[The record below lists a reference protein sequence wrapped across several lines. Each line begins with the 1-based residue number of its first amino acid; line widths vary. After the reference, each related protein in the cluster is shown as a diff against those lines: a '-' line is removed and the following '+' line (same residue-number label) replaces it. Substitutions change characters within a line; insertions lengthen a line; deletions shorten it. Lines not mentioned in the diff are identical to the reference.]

1 MGQSFLH
8 AADLHIGTPL
18 ASLGRRARLDDV
30 ALAELTETMQS
41 AYDRLVDLAIDEQV
55 AFVVLA
61 GDVYDNAEAQ
71 DAQQGRFHAGL
82 ERLHDAGIPTFIAL
96 GNHDPAE
103 QRVRARRP
111 LPPSVHVF
119 APDEPEERLVE
130 TDGPVVHVA
139 GVSYGR
145 TAVDDNLAARF
156 RRFDRQPGTLRVG
169 VLHTSLEGSAEHASY
184 APCSV
189 ADLDAAPVDYWALGH
204 IHLRQVARLSGVG
217 RWYAYPGNLQGRSFK
232 PSECHP
238 KGALLV
244 PFDEY
249 GIGEPTFRALD
260 TVRFTD
266 LSVDVSDADEVDA
279 VHESVH
285 DAIVGAASAAEGRRL
300 VARVE
305 LTGRSAHHAEFAR
318 QVDAGRFLERFDDSF
333 GDALGAVLLVG
344 VRSSVAPPLDTSVLR
359 QGDDLLSA
367 ALRRLDSLSDSDLL
381 AGLDGLVH
389 PRFDVDLDRSP
400 EQVGGFRTMV
410 ESALVQELAP

>member
-1 MGQSFLH
+1 MGQTFLH

-18 ASLGRRARLDDV
+18 ASLGRRARLDDTT
-30 ALAELTETMQS
+30 LADLTETMQS
-41 AYDRLVDLAIDEQV
+41 AYDRLVDLAVTEQV

-71 DAQQGRFHAGL
+71 DAQQGRFHSGL
-82 ERLHDAGIPTFIAL
+82 ERLHDAGIATFIAL
-96 GNHDPAE
+96 GNHDPVE
-103 QRVRARRP
+103 QRVRVRRP

-119 APDEPEERLVE
+119 AADEPDERVVE
-130 TDGPVVHVA
+130 TDGPIIRVA

-145 TAVDDNLAARF
+145 TAVTDNLALRF
-156 RRFDRQPGTLRVG
+156 RSLAPRSGELRVG

-244 PFDEY
+244 PFDQH
-249 GIGEPTFRALD
+249 GIGEPRFHALD
-260 TVRFTD
+260 AVRFAHLT
-266 LSVDVSDADEVDA
+266 VDVSDAEEVDA
-279 VHESVH
+279 VHGSVH
-285 DAIVGAASAAEGRRL
+285 DAIVEAATAAEGRRF

-305 LTGRSAHHAEFAR
+305 LTGSSPHHAEFTR
-318 QVDAGRFLERFDDSF
+318 QIDAGRFLERFDDSF
-333 GDALGAVLLVG
+333 GDALGAALLVG
-344 VRSSVAPPLDTSVLR
+344 VRSSVAPPLDMSVLR

-400 EQVGGFRTMV
+400 EHVGGFRAMV